1 MPRGL
6 PAVWRIGMAV
16 SKAVCLV
23 LLAHLLSS
31 LLGVSVHLPARL
43 TCYFSRALLPD
54 ASDPHLM
61 TSAEGSQEHK
71 HFSCCDFGGFLFFL
85 SLCLKGVLQC
95 TVEKPV
101 APIISL
107 LGV

>member
-16 SKAVCLV
+16 SMAVCLV

-31 LLGVSVHLPARL
+31 LLGVSVPLA
-43 TCYFSRALLPD
+43 CCFSRAFLSD
-54 ASDPHLM
+54 CADPHLI
-61 TSAEGSQEHK
+61 TSAEGSQEHR
-71 HFSCCDFGGFLFFL
+71 HFSCSDFSGFLVSL
-85 SLCLKGVLQC
+85 SFCLKGALQLFA
-95 TVEKPV
+95 EKPV
-101 APIISL
+101 VPIISF